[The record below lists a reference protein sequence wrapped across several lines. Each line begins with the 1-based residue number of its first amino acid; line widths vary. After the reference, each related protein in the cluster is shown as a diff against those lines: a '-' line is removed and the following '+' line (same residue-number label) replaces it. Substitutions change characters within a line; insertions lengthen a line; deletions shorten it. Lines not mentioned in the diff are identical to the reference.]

1 MSTAGDSDA
10 PPSVVDVTEH
20 DADDLRARHPVWRN
34 SVAGSQRPDAASASR
49 FERLSN
55 MAIEMEVF
63 KAANEGAESDIF
75 SDAGTLASK
84 SKHPNTRGDEDC
96 EISDSDAESDGCS
109 EQRKRKSRRR
119 SNGYLGGSAP
129 TCAVAFGIHPSGQP
143 GDDDASCFSDTA
155 SERMKVMRKSAFPCK
170 GVECVGCALAG
181 RIAPV
186 SRFIS
191 ENIGRMSEQNL
202 FKLAA
207 VRYKQD
213 IVAQCER
220 EGITAPPWNWKD
232 IHTHYALH
240 VTDETIARTSTIKL
254 LQNMRYHAESR
265 LVRVKGN
272 EKELD
277 KQGSDLIL
285 KIVAAE
291 SKERALL
298 QSYLSTPGL
307 RGRSAAG
314 ELE

>member
-1 MSTAGDSDA
+1 MSTAGDSEG

-34 SVAGSQRPDAASASR
+34 SVAGSQRADAAAASR

-55 MAIEMEVF
+55 FAIEMEVF
-63 KAANEGAESDIF
+63 RAANEGAESDIF

-84 SKHPNTRGDEDC
+84 SKHQHSSRAEDY
-96 EISDSDAESDGCS
+96 ELSDSDLGSDVCS
-109 EQRKRKSRRR
+109 QQPNKRARRR
-119 SNGYLGGSAP
+119 SSAYIGNGGLS
-129 TCAVAFGIHPSGQP
+129 AVAFGIDPRAQP
-143 GDDDASCFSDTA
+143 VEDDASCFSDTA
-155 SERMKVMRKSAFPCK
+155 SERLSAMKKSAFPCK

-181 RIAPV
+181 RISPV
-186 SRFIS
+186 SKFIS

-213 IVAQCER
+213 IVVQCQL

-240 VTDETIARTSTIKL
+240 VTDETIARTSTIRL

-265 LVRVKGN
+265 LVRVKGS

-277 KQGSDLIL
+277 KQGSDMIL

-298 QSYLSTPGL
+298 QSYLANPGP
-307 RGRSAAG
+307 RGRPTVG